1 MLRPSGRWAVA
12 IALLIDVTA
21 YSQAPAAESRHHAA
35 NTANGI
41 VYVDGV
47 ERWRGQELTSGL
59 AWSEHRDA
67 IAFAGRDR
75 GGQERLVVLLVDD
88 SIEPTAIT
96 WTVPPVAR
104 PARAVSWLGEK
115 KIGAGP
121 DELAPKMV
129 AEYSLGR

>member
-1 MLRPSGRWAVA
+1 MLRRSGRWAVA
-12 IALLIDVTA
+12 LALLIDVTA
-21 YSQAPAAESRHHAA
+21 HSQARAVEPRHHAA
-35 NTANGI
+35 RAANGV
-41 VYVDGV
+41 VYVDDV

-67 IAFAGRDR
+67 IAFSGRDR
-75 GGQERLVVLLVDD
+75 GGEERLVVLLVDD

-115 KIGAGP
+115 RIGAGP
-121 DELAPKMV
+121 DELAPKMI
-129 AEYSLGR
+129 AWYSLGR